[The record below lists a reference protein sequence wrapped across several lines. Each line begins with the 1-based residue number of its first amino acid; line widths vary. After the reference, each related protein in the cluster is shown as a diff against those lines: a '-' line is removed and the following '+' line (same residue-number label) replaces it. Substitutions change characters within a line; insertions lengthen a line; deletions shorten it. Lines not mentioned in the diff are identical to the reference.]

1 MSAVLSF
8 SLVQLG
14 LWGFLVLVSSINKR
28 DASDLVNP
36 EA

>member
-14 LWGFLVLVSSINKR
+14 LWGFLVVVSSLNKH
-28 DASDLVNP
+28 DVNA

>member
-14 LWGFLVLVSSINKR
+14 LWGFLVVVSSLNKQ
-28 DASDLVNP
+28 DADVLVNA